1 MMLRAFKEKGGVWIM
16 KPVSGRQGKGIFL
29 VNKPSQIDSW
39 LKQSAKEKE
48 VEDQKTVSYV
58 AQKYIHNP
66 YLVVMPPPQPA
77 QQRCSRSQ
85 LTICLV
91 RRALNPR
98 RPSVS
103 GCGWVQGG
111 KKFDLRIFALVLSYA
126 PLKVYLYREG
136 FARFTN
142 TTYSLDKDDLS
153 NSSVHLTNHAVQK
166 KDADYDAT
174 KSDLKWCVPLG
185 GFAPLPHPFAS
196 LATCRSRG
204 WACETVWL
212 TRANQVVTGAWGWR
226 GPGVQVDSLATHILG
241 VYAWHRGNQR
251 VVREDPTHHHT
262 EPEERAERAHQRQ
275 ALRGAVR
282 LRRHDRSGPQ
292 AVADRSERVAGV
304 VIGQRARL

>member
-66 YLVVMPPPQPA
+66 YLVVIPPPQPA
-77 QQRCSRSQ
+77 QQRRS
-85 LTICLV
+85 LAAPGWFIVHSTTS
-91 RRALNPR
+91 
-98 RPSVS
+98 SVGF
-103 GCGWVQGG
+103 GCGWIQGG

-142 TTYSLDKDDLS
+142 TTYSLDKEDLS

-174 KSDLKWCVPLG
+174 KSDLKWCVPCFSLHVS
-185 GFAPLPHPFAS
+185 PLS
-196 LATCRSRG
+196 
-204 WACETVWL
+204 
-212 TRANQVVTGAWGWR
+212 
-226 GPGVQVDSLATHILG
+226 
-241 VYAWHRGNQR
+241 
-251 VVREDPTHHHT
+251 PT
-262 EPEERAERAHQRQ
+262 PSPP
-275 ALRGAVR
+275 VPP
-282 LRRHDRSGPQ
+282 S
-292 AVADRSERVAGV
+292 VRVAAG
-304 VIGQRARL
+304 